1 MKNFDTRAY
10 SISDFIEWYDNG
22 LLELSPDFQRRAVWS
37 EKAKSYLIDTIV
49 QGKPIPKIIITQK
62 LQGKRNIRI
71 VVDGQQRLRAILE
84 YYSDSFKIS
93 KAHNEHLSK
102 CVFSTLPHKVADD
115 FIKYELGV
123 DLLFDTT
130 YENLLEIFAR
140 INSYTVTLNKQE
152 KFNANYLGYF
162 KQYAFRYGYKYVKYF
177 LDGGILT
184 KARVARMAEAEL
196 ASDLFVAI
204 VGGVQTNKNVENYY
218 RKYDDKP
225 GTLPKASTKFDRIMS
240 FIGAIYPPSE
250 IVNTN
255 WSRIHLFYTLFTSI
269 GHLLY
274 KLNGLDLKIR
284 TKINKKDIN
293 KLRFALDE
301 ISLTYDNVAADLDNP
316 KKPKDYKAFITQSRR
331 GTTDTST
338 RINRSNFLCK
348 KIKEYLK

>member
-10 SISDFIEWYDNG
+10 SVADFIEWYENG

-49 QGKPIPKIIITQK
+49 QGKPIPKVIITQK
-62 LQGKRNIRI
+62 LQGKRNLRI
-71 VVDGQQRLRAILE
+71 VVDGQQRLRAIIE
-84 YYSDSFKIS
+84 YYKDSFKIS
-93 KAHNEHLSK
+93 KAHNEALSK
-102 CVFSTLPHKVADD
+102 FVYSTLPKNIQHD
-115 FIKYELGV
+115 FMKYELGV

-152 KFNANYLGYF
+152 KFNADYLGYF
-162 KQYAFRYGYKYVKYF
+162 KQYAFKYGYKYVKYY

-204 VGGVQTNKNVENYY
+204 VGGIQTNKNVENYY
-218 RKYDDKP
+218 KKFDDKSGP
-225 GTLPKASTKFDRIMS
+225 LPTASTKFDKIMS
-240 FIGAIYPPSE
+240 FIGEIYPPSE

-269 GHLLY
+269 GHMLY
-274 KLNGLDLKIR
+274 KIKGLDTKVRKKISR
-284 TKINKKDIN
+284 RDIN
-293 KLRFALDE
+293 KLRFALNE
-301 ISLTYDNVAADLDNP
+301 MSLTYDKVAVDLDNP
-316 KKPKDYKAFITQSRR
+316 QMPKDFKAFITQSRR

-348 KIKEYLK
+348 KLRGYLK